1 MMEEIILDLKM
12 LKEDRPNVIITDEI
26 IKEYILDNIN
36 YLIEEIRKEVRK

>member
-1 MMEEIILDLKM
+1 MEEILLALEV

-26 IKEYILDNIN
+26 IKEYILDNID

>member
-1 MMEEIILDLKM
+1 MEDIILDLKM